1 MPSTISTTPGAISPH
16 GGSLIDRVVPPSQ
29 VDDALK
35 HAASLPKVLL
45 DERTRADLELIATG
59 AFSPLEGF
67 VRRDEYASVVKNLRL
82 PSGAIFPVPIT
93 LTAPDEVARAL
104 KPGQQIA
111 LVVDDG
117 DGPQIVGTQTVDE
130 VFPIDRSLEAELV
143 YRTHDRAHPGVAYLY
158 ERAHDLSIGGPVQLL
173 RRSIDRKFPAHHR
186 DPIETR
192 RIFDERGWKRIVG
205 FQTRN
210 PVHRAHEYLIKS
222 ALETVD
228 GLLLHPLVGET
239 KSDDVPAAVRMRC
252 YEVLLDRYF
261 VPGRA
266 LLSVLPLAMRYAG
279 PREAVLHAV
288 IRQNYGCTHFIVGRD
303 HAGVGNYYGT
313 YDAHRIFDDISRE
326 ELAINVLFY
335 EHTFYSKS
343 FGEFGSSKTL
353 PSPPEDRLQLS
364 GTAVRA
370 MLSRGELPPPE
381 FSRPE
386 IAKILIDA
394 YAAAGVAA
402 Q

>member
-1 MPSTISTTPGAISPH
+1 MPSTTSSTPGAISPH
-16 GGSLIDRVVPPSQ
+16 GGTLIDRVVPASQ
-29 VDDALK
+29 VDGALA
-35 HAASLPKVLL
+35 HAASLPQVLL
-45 DERTRADLELIATG
+45 DERTRADLELLATG
-59 AFSPLEGF
+59 AFSPLDGF
-67 VRRDEYASVVKNLRL
+67 VRRDEYFAIVKDLRL
-82 PSGAIFPVPIT
+82 PTGAVFPIPIT
-93 LTAPDEVARAL
+93 LTAPSDVAKKL
-104 KPGQQIA
+104 KPGQQVA

-117 DGPQIVGTQTVDE
+117 GERQIVGTQTVDD
-130 VFPIDRSLEAELV
+130 VFEIDRALEAEHV
-143 YRTHDRAHPGVAYLY
+143 YRTSDRAHPGVAYLY
-158 ERAHDLSIGGPVQLL
+158 ERAHDLAIGGPIQLL
-173 RRSIDRKFPAHHR
+173 RRSIERKFPEHHR

-192 RIFDERGWKRIVG
+192 RLFDERGWKRIVG

-210 PVHRAHEYLIKS
+210 PVHRAHEYLLKT

-252 YEVLLDRYF
+252 YEVLLEKYF
-261 VPGRA
+261 VSSRT

-288 IRQNYGCTHFIVGRD
+288 LRQNYGCTHFIVGRD

-313 YDAHRIFDDISRE
+313 YDAHRIFDGISAN
-326 ELAINVLFY
+326 ELAITVLFY

-343 FGEFGSSKTL
+343 FDEFGSSKTL
-353 PSPPEDRLQLS
+353 PSPAEDRLQLS

-381 FSRPE
+381 FTRPE
-386 IAKILIDA
+386 IARILIDA
-394 YAAAGVAA
+394 YAAAKLTL
-402 Q
+402 